1 MNQLSLCRVAGVLAT
16 TFIITS
22 CGGGGGS
29 ATPTVA
35 YASDEVEFLVNYM
48 NNSYLFYKD
57 IPLTDVTAV
66 TTPEKAL
73 DLKRA
78 PQDKFSNIASAAATD
93 ALFNDGQ
100 VVAFGFNTKLEN
112 DAQNDTKYRVT
123 FVQPNSP
130 AQAAG
135 LRRGDAMTAI
145 DGQTIASLRT
155 ANLLIDAFGPSE
167 VGIVRKVSIQR
178 GTQTFDMSMTK
189 GLFTL
194 KSASTANLITL
205 ANGTKV
211 GYVYYNSFTT
221 PSVAQWRDAITN
233 LKALKATKIIVD
245 LRLNSGGLVN
255 AAAQLGA
262 TLLPTSAAAKPFLL
276 LENNDKNSNLNFQ
289 FFVPPEPAPFGLSGL
304 FDEVVFLTS
313 PSTCSASE
321 ALIVGLK
328 PYINAA
334 KLTQIGDT
342 TCGKPYGFSAPT
354 YKAKRY
360 NIINTR
366 AKNADGF
373 TDYITGLTAQCKV
386 TDLYTLELGDEK
398 ETLLAAAINFLN
410 TGTCPVVAIGQTPA
424 EKEIRT
430 THNLSDYWYLPMH
443 GLARQTGIQ

>member
-16 TFIITS
+16 TFILTS
-22 CGGGGGS
+22 CGGGGSS
-29 ATPTVA
+29 ATPI

-57 IPLTDVTAV
+57 L
-66 TTPEKAL
+66 
-73 DLKRA
+73 
-78 PQDKFSNIASAAATD
+78 PQDRFSNIASAVASD

-112 DAQNDTKYRVT
+112 DGQSNSKFRIT

-135 LRRGDAMTAI
+135 LRRGDAMTAV

-155 ANLLIDAFGPSE
+155 ANLLNDVFGPSE
-167 VGIVRKVSIQR
+167 VGIVRKLSIQR
-178 GTQTFDMSMTK
+178 GTQTFDLSMTK
-189 GLFTL
+189 ALFTL
-194 KSASTANLITL
+194 KSASVANLITL

-211 GYVYYNSFTT
+211 GYVYYNSFTS
-221 PSVAQWRDAITN
+221 PSVVQWRSAITN
-233 LKALKATKIIVD
+233 LQALKATKIIVD
-245 LRLNSGGLVN
+245 LRVNSGGLIS
-255 AAAQLGA
+255 AATQLGA
-262 TLLPTSAAAKPFLL
+262 TLLPSSAAFKPFLL
-276 LENNDKNSNLNFQ
+276 LEHNDKNSNLDSQ
-289 FFVPPEPAPFGLSGL
+289 YTVPPEQLSGL

-328 PYINAA
+328 PYINAT

-342 TCGKPYGFSAPT
+342 TCGKPFGFSAPT

-366 AKNADGF
+366 ARNANGF
-373 TDYITGLTAQCKV
+373 TDYVTGLTAQCKV
-386 TDLYTLELGDEK
+386 TDTFTLELGDEK

-410 TGTCPVVAIGQTPA
+410 TGACPAVASGQTA
-424 EKEIRT
+424 TEKEVRNT
-430 THNLSDYWYLPMH
+430 NNLNELNDYWHLPMH